1 MLLPCWGWPNGRESK
16 AKLENPIASGVVW
29 MDQPERETSLEL
41 EKRGKAKLGYHMG
54 LETKQR
60 SGQE

>member
-29 MDQPERETSLEL
+29 MDQPERERDKPGAGEERKS
-41 EKRGKAKLGYHMG
+41 
-54 LETKQR
+54 
-60 SGQE
+60 